1 MTRCQ
6 TDRMHNDGSSR
17 QHGRQQCAWPSM
29 AKRPDHKKGR
39 PLAEWLS
46 SPGRGRSWPFS
57 LAHGLLFY
65 RRRSHDSEFALSRL
79 DDSARKRQAVV
90 RRDGGV
96 AAAGGNVPGHA
107 YCCREKQGIELAKPP
122 FNALFLHRAVC
133 PMQTAS
139 LAGAA
144 DWPDG
149 ATAVCLDFSA
159 RVPDC
164 RFASNRT
171 VAVRLCGESQQCVLS
186 LVCRRHGK
194 QNLLFFDR
202 FLQIK
207 VTPKNFTHDKAEIG
221 PIAPTLCTHFWGK

>member
-1 MTRCQ
+1 M
-6 TDRMHNDGSSR
+6 
-17 QHGRQQCAWPSM
+17 CAAAAAM
-29 AKRPDHKKGR
+29 
-39 PLAEWLS
+39 
-46 SPGRGRSWPFS
+46 RG
-57 LAHGLLFY
+57 
-65 RRRSHDSEFALSRL
+65 
-79 DDSARKRQAVV
+79 KRQAVV
-90 RRDGGV
+90 LRRDGGV

-186 LVCRRHGK
+186 LVCLSRHGK

-207 VTPKNFTHDKAEIG
+207 VTTKDVTHDKAQIG
-221 PIAPTLCTHFWGK
+221 PIAPTLCTHF